1 MTPCICWFGGLFA
14 PRIAKVML
22 AALFAA
28 KAMAPIIAR
37 EIAAVV
43 EKEFGAAF
51 IRKMRVFIRKPELS
65 VVKDA
70 LLANKT
76 SEIHAMH
83 DPTE

>member
-1 MTPCICWFGGLFA
+1 
-14 PRIAKVML
+14 ML

>member
-1 MTPCICWFGGLFA
+1 MASCICWFGGLFA

-22 AALFAA
+22 AA

-76 SEIHAMH
+76 TEIHAMH